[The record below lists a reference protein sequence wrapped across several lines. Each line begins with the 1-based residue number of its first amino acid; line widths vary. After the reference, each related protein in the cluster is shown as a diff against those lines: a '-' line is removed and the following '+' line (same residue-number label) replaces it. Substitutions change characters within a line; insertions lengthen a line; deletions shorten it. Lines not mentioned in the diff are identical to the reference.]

1 LALDLILN
9 SDYKRLS
16 QHIHHL
22 PASVCRFAPSSN
34 RSDRYLRRNKM
45 NQEKENPMSP
55 EEAEEIFTARL
66 ARIFIEQIMDNE
78 LEKKS

>member
-1 LALDLILN
+1 
-9 SDYKRLS
+9 
-16 QHIHHL
+16 
-22 PASVCRFAPSSN
+22 
-34 RSDRYLRRNKM
+34 M